1 LVTGQAVGMA
11 GALLLK
17 RIDTPRELS
26 ISNLQS
32 VLASRLSSNRPSGG
46 RPYNMRVRIAGC
58 VFDR

>member
-1 LVTGQAVGMA
+1 MA
-11 GALLLK
+11 GALLVK